1 MAEKKKTSP
10 SSGLF
15 FNPATN
21 NVVGQAYNDL
31 LYSQSER
38 IKEEQTAATAA
49 AAATAAESKATS
61 EAEKER
67 LKILKEQSKA
77 AQKAADARKK
87 EVSSAIKNIDVV
99 PNAMYNAYASP
110 LRDAAKYLADNMD
123 QLIEQYGVD
132 KVGIYTEQLNK
143 ASDEIKAV
151 FSPTFKAANN
161 LYADGEL
168 GAKIPGAPGYVESFT
183 EEDYNQAMSR
193 LNDTSRFSINFEDGW
208 SVTDREGNQLA
219 FSDWVKSGVTEPK
232 EAFQSKPQMAFSKN
246 VVEAWG
252 KFRSIP
258 RTLNTEANMDSWIEG
273 QLRMDDSTHRLT
285 ALNEYYNNQDPESAL
300 PYDEL
305 FGESNAG
312 AERIDEAV
320 QNYKD
325 RWMELYREAVK
336 KEEKKSRST
345 SLTGEEIVKTSTINT
360 DKSDVTKENL
370 AKMFMNEEGP
380 ISPAIVQSM
389 GIKGVAELPRDATF
403 ELTGLDS
410 RNQKLF
416 GVNEPEIKVQS
427 LAFNL
432 NGDLFVGYKGM
443 LTPEAAASAPND
455 DILSAYGIET
465 SPEEEPEL
473 RGTVKVIEFGSEP
486 WIKIMKEVGAKAVT
500 QSRRDK
506 VMRAFGDITDQEQA
520 NFYVGMMVVANSTN
534 DQFLN
539 NMIDDIVQEGGISEA
554 ELREVVAELNQ

>member
-1 MAEKKKTSP
+1 MAETNQ
-10 SSGLF
+10 GVF
-15 FNPATN
+15 FNPQTE

-31 LYSQSER
+31 VFSQQER
-38 IKEEQTAATAA
+38 ITEEKEAAQLAA
-49 AAATAAESKATS
+49 AANAAGSTAAS
-61 EAEKER
+61 EADKER
-67 LKILKEQSKA
+67 LKLLREQAKA
-77 AQKAADARKK
+77 AQKDADARKK

-99 PNAMYNAYASP
+99 PNAMYNAYAAP
-110 LRDAAKYLADNMD
+110 LRDAANYLADNMD

-132 KVGIYTEQLNK
+132 KVRIYTEQLNN

-151 FSPTFKAANN
+151 FNPTFKAAKN

-168 GAKIPGAPGYVESFT
+168 GTKIPGAPGYVESFT

-258 RTLNTEANMDSWIEG
+258 RTLNTEANMDTWIEG

-285 ALNEYYNNQDPESAL
+285 ALNEYYNSQDPESAM

-336 KEEKKSRST
+336 KEEKKSGST
-345 SLTGEEIVKTSTINT
+345 SLTGEEIIKTSTINT
-360 DKSDVTKENL
+360 EKSDVTKQNL
-370 AKMFMNEEGP
+370 AKMFLNEEGP
-380 ISPAIVQSM
+380 IDPNEIISM
-389 GIKGVAELPRDATF
+389 GIKGVAELPRDANF
-403 ELTGLDS
+403 ELTNLDS
-410 RNQKLF
+410 RNQEIF
-416 GVNEPEIKVQS
+416 GVNAPDIKVQS
-427 LAFNL
+427 LAFSNK
-432 NGDLFVGYKGM
+432 GSLFVGYKGM
-443 LTPEAAASAPND
+443 LTPEVAASAPND
-455 DILSAYGIET
+455 DILSTYGIET
-465 SPEEEPEL
+465 YPDEDSEL

-500 QSRRDK
+500 QSRKDK
-506 VMRAFGDITDQEQA
+506 VMGAFGDITDQEQA
-520 NFYVGMMVVANSTN
+520 NFYVGMMTVANSTN
-534 DQFLN
+534 DKFLN
-539 NMIDDIVQEGGISEA
+539 EMIDNIIQEGGISEA

>member
-1 MAEKKKTSP
+1 MAETNQ
-10 SSGLF
+10 GVF
-15 FNPATN
+15 FNPQTE

-31 LYSQSER
+31 VFSQQER
-38 IKEEQTAATAA
+38 ITEEKEAAQLAA
-49 AAATAAESKATS
+49 AANAAGSTAAS
-61 EAEKER
+61 EADKER
-67 LKILKEQSKA
+67 LKLLREQAKA
-77 AQKAADARKK
+77 AQKDADARKK

-99 PNAMYNAYASP
+99 PNAMYNAYAAP
-110 LRDAAKYLADNMD
+110 LRDAANYLADNMD

-132 KVGIYTEQLNK
+132 KVRIYTEQLNN

-151 FSPTFKAANN
+151 FNPTFKAAKN

-168 GAKIPGAPGYVESFT
+168 GTKIPGAPGYVESFT

-258 RTLNTEANMDSWIEG
+258 RTLNTEANMDTWIEG

-285 ALNEYYNNQDPESAL
+285 ALNEYYNSQDPESAM

-336 KEEKKSRST
+336 KEEKKSGST
-345 SLTGEEIVKTSTINT
+345 SLTGEEIIKTSTINT
-360 DKSDVTKENL
+360 EKSDVTKQNL
-370 AKMFMNEEGP
+370 AKMFLNEEGP
-380 ISPAIVQSM
+380 IDPNEIISM
-389 GIKGVAELPRDATF
+389 GIKGVAELPRDANF
-403 ELTGLDS
+403 ELTNLDS
-410 RNQKLF
+410 RNQEIF
-416 GVNEPEIKVQS
+416 GVNAPDIKVQS
-427 LAFNL
+427 LAFSNK
-432 NGDLFVGYKGM
+432 GSLFVGYKGM
-443 LTPEAAASAPND
+443 LTPEVAASAPND
-455 DILSAYGIET
+455 DILSTYGIET
-465 SPEEEPEL
+465 YPDEDSEL

-500 QSRRDK
+500 QSRKDK

-520 NFYVGMMVVANSTN
+520 NFYVGMMTVANSTN
-534 DQFLN
+534 DKFLN
-539 NMIDDIVQEGGISEA
+539 EMIDNIIQEGGISEA

>member
-1 MAEKKKTSP
+1 MAETNQ
-10 SSGLF
+10 GVF
-15 FNPATN
+15 FNPQTE

-31 LYSQSER
+31 VFSQQER
-38 IKEEQTAATAA
+38 ITEEKEAAQLAAAAETAKATAA
-49 AAATAAESKATS
+49 SDAET
-61 EAEKER
+61 ER
-67 LKILKEQSKA
+67 LKLLKEQAKA
-77 AQKAADARKK
+77 AQKDADARKK

-99 PNAMYNAYASP
+99 PNAMYNAYAGP
-110 LRDAAKYLADNMD
+110 LRDAANYLADNMD

-132 KVGIYTEQLNK
+132 KVRIYTEQLNN

-151 FSPTFKAANN
+151 FNPTFKAAKN

-168 GAKIPGAPGYVESFT
+168 GTKIPGAPGYVESFT

-258 RTLNTEANMDSWIEG
+258 RTLNTEANMDTWIEG

-285 ALNEYYNNQDPESAL
+285 ALNEYYNSQDPESAM

-325 RWMELYREAVK
+325 KWMELYKEAVK
-336 KEEKKSRST
+336 KEESTSGGSSRSPERGRQFIDRT
-345 SLTGEEIVKTSTINT
+345 RINPSGSDITNQSLASLFTGIDTPVSEEEIK
-360 DKSDVTKENL
+360 K
-370 AKMFMNEEGP
+370 
-380 ISPAIVQSM
+380 M
-389 GIKGVAELPRDATF
+389 GIKGVAVIPRELEVMLPGTDQ
-403 ELTGLDS
+403 
-410 RNQKLF
+410 RNKEFF
-416 GVNEPEIKVQS
+416 GVEEGNIRISS
-427 LAFNL
+427 LAFSPE
-432 NGDLFVGYKGM
+432 GQLFVGYEGM

-455 DILSAYGIET
+455 ELLRELGIVGDTGPEAEKGLSSKVVGF
-465 SPEEEPEL
+465 
-473 RGTVKVIEFGSEP
+473 GTQP
-486 WIKIMKEVGAKAVT
+486 WIDIVTNVGSKKVGSSYTLRESIEKAFPQLDNDTEV
-500 QSRRDK
+500 D
-506 VMRAFGDITDQEQA
+506 
-520 NFYVGMMVVANSTN
+520 FYAGLMIIANSTN
-534 DQFLN
+534 DVFFDK
-539 NMIDDIVQEGGISEA
+539 MIGEIVGAGGVTRA
-554 ELREVVAELNQ
+554 ELEEIASRVNQ

>member
-1 MAEKKKTSP
+1 MAETNQ
-10 SSGLF
+10 GVF
-15 FNPATN
+15 FNPQTE

-31 LYSQSER
+31 VFSQQER
-38 IKEEQTAATAA
+38 ITEEKEAAQLAAAAETAKATAA
-49 AAATAAESKATS
+49 SDAET
-61 EAEKER
+61 ER
-67 LKILKEQSKA
+67 LKLLKEQAKA
-77 AQKAADARKK
+77 AQKDADARKK

-99 PNAMYNAYASP
+99 PNAMYNAYAAP

-132 KVGIYTEQLNK
+132 KVRIYTEQLNN

-151 FSPTFKAANN
+151 FNPTFKAAKN

-168 GAKIPGAPGYVESFT
+168 GTKITGAPGYVESFT

-285 ALNEYYNNQDPESAL
+285 ALNEYYNNQDPESAM

-325 RWMELYREAVK
+325 RWMELYRESVK
-336 KEEKKSRST
+336 KEEKKSGST

-360 DKSDVTKENL
+360 EKSDVTKQNL

-380 ISPAIVQSM
+380 IQPDEIVSM
-389 GIKGVAELPRDATF
+389 GIKGVAELPRDANF
-403 ELTGLDS
+403 ELTNLDS
-410 RNQKLF
+410 RNQEIF
-416 GVNEPEIKVQS
+416 GVNTPDIKVQS
-427 LAFNL
+427 LAFNN
-432 NGDLFVGYKGM
+432 NGNLFVGYKGM
-443 LTPEAAASAPND
+443 LTPEVAASAPND
-455 DILSAYGIET
+455 DVLQELGIER
-465 SPEEEPEL
+465 SSEEESEL
-473 RGTVKVIEFGSEP
+473 RGNVKVIEFGSEP

-520 NFYVGMMVVANSTN
+520 NFYVGMMTVANSTN

-539 NMIDDIVQEGGISEA
+539 AMFDDIIKEGGISEA